1 MYSRSTVFFS
11 FIFVV
16 LVLPT
21 QSPLFAEESELEVLK
36 KQVKEMQKNM
46 ETMLDKIDELEQK
59 NQELEKKAEE
69 KTIFTVPETQAD
81 SELKP
86 ETERRVA
93 KPVSPKQR
101 GTTFLDKT
109 FQTFNPNISVL
120 AVFSAAYF
128 SDDDPIV
135 LAENDPENTGFNL
148 QEIEVAFQSVV
159 DPYLRFDSFLSFSTE
174 GVELEEAYGTTLFTL
189 PLNTQIRAGRMRA
202 KFGRINT
209 LHRHFQNFVTLPIVA
224 AEFLG
229 EHLNPTSAEANFLLQ
244 LPWFSEFSASI
255 GSPDV
260 ETASFD
266 RDSDANNLS
275 RLLYVFHLKNFFEIS
290 DSLGLSLGT
299 SFATGSNG
307 TGPGNRTNLFGVDLF
322 AKYRPIKTDPYQ
334 AISLQSELMFRD
346 AESEEDGDLFD
357 YGFYTQA
364 VYKFHKRWSAGLRF
378 GYTDTDDQLAFEI
391 EEAEENLFLPSR
403 DGQIANEEEE
413 EGVLGLFGKQ
423 YRISGMLTFT
433 PSEFSLIRLQY
444 DYIDQKFDSSESAVF
459 LQFQYAIGAHGAHPF

>member
-1 MYSRSTVFFS
+1 MYSRCMYL
-11 FIFVV
+11 FIFCF
-16 LVLPT
+16 LIF
-21 QSPLFAEESELEVLK
+21 PLQKEVFAEESELEILK
-36 KQVKEMQKNM
+36 KQVLEMQKNM
-46 ETMLDKIDELEQK
+46 ELMLDKIDVLEQK
-59 NQELEKKAEE
+59 NKELEI
-69 KTIFTVPETQAD
+69 KTDDKIILTVPNTSVE
-81 SELKP
+81 SELNP

-93 KPVSPKQR
+93 KPVSPEQR
-101 GTTFLDKT
+101 GTTFLDKA

-135 LAENDPENTGFNL
+135 LAENDPENTGINL
-148 QEIEVAFQSVV
+148 QEIEVSFQSVV
-159 DPYLRFDSFLSFSTE
+159 DPYLRFDSFLSFGTE
-174 GVELEEAYGTTLFTL
+174 GVELEEAYGTTLFSL
-189 PLNTQIRAGRMRA
+189 PLNAQIRAGRMRA

-224 AEFLG
+224 SEFLG
-229 EHLNPTSAEANFLLQ
+229 EHLNPTSIEANFLLP
-244 LPWFSEFSASI
+244 LPWFSELSASV

-266 RDSDANNLS
+266 SDSDANNLS

-290 DSLGLSLGT
+290 DALGLSLGT

-307 TGPGNRTNLFGVDLF
+307 TEPGNRTNLFGLDLF

-378 GYTDTDDQLAFEI
+378 GYADTDDQIAF
-391 EEAEENLFLPSR
+391 EAEENLSLPGGIR
-403 DGQIANEEEE
+403 QVANQEEE
-413 EGVLGLFGKQ
+413 EGILGLFGKQ

-433 PSEFSLIRLQY
+433 PSEFSVIRLQY
-444 DYIDQKFDSSESAVF
+444 DYIDQQFDSSESAVF
-459 LQFQYAIGAHGAHPF
+459 LQFQYSIGAHAAHPF